1 MIPKIIH
8 YCWLGGNPLPE
19 SAKKCIESWKKFC
32 PDYQIIEWNEG
43 NLNFETAPDFVTQA
57 YEAKAWGFVP
67 DYFRLWI
74 IYNYGGI
81 YLDTDVQMIKSFDP
95 LLNNDAFAGFESED
109 FINFGVGFGAEKD
122 HHMIK
127 EHMELYEH
135 ISFLNE
141 DGSLNRTP
149 SPKITTDWL
158 ATKGLALGR
167 NQIETV
173 GGLTIYPKDYFA
185 PKSFDTGVTRI
196 TKNTYSIHQYDA
208 SWFTEEE
215 KLQYKKNLRNY
226 KIQKITKFPNRVLM
240 NVLGQERYH
249 KIKKIIKGK

>member
-8 YCWLGGNPLPE
+8 YCWLGGNPLPK

-32 PDYQIIEWNEG
+32 PEYQIIEWNEK
-43 NLNFETAPDFVTQA
+43 NLDFENVPNFVKQA

-81 YLDTDVQMIKSFDP
+81 YLDTDVQMIKSFDS
-95 LLNNDAFAGFESED
+95 LLNNDAFAGFEAE
-109 FINFGVGFGAEKD
+109 NYVNLGVGFGAEKA
-122 HHMIK
+122 HPMIK
-127 EHMELYEH
+127 EHLDLYNH
-135 ISFLNE
+135 ISFFNE
-141 DGSLNRTP
+141 DGSLNKVP
-149 SPKITTDWL
+149 SPKITTKWL
-158 ATKGLALGR
+158 VSKGLVLGK

-173 GGLTIYPKDYFA
+173 EGLKIYPKEYFA
-185 PKSFDTGVTRI
+185 PKSFDTGAVKI
-196 TKNTYSIHQYDA
+196 TKNTFSIHQYDA

-215 KLQYKKNLRNY
+215 KLQHKKNLRHH

-240 NVLGQERYH
+240 KILGTERYS
-249 KIKKIIKGK
+249 KLKKVIKGK